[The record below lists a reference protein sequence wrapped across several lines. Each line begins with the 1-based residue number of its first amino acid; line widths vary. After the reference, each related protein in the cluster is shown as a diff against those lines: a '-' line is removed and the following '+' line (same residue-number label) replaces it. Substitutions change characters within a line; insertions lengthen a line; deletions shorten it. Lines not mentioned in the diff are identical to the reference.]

1 MGKELTMTTFNAT
14 VPASVS
20 IRVQGFEAAIDVTT
34 LPAESLATMVSYGIR
49 RKYQDSINSAA
60 KELRD
65 AGESV
70 DGEALFEDFHQRVL
84 GGLLGVRGESVS
96 ADPLDKYRRE
106 IVRETLARD
115 KEGKGWKAYA
125 AIDAKDRKAR
135 DAFLLD
141 IAKRNESK
149 VDPVA
154 KERLE
159 ADRNKV
165 RGLDFDL

>member
-1 MGKELTMTTFNAT
+1 MTNTFTTTA
-14 VPASVS
+14 PASVS
-20 IRVQGFEAAIDVTT
+20 VRIQGFETVIDVSI
-34 LPAESLATMVSYGIR
+34 LPIESLHAMIAYGVR

-60 KELRD
+60 AAMRD
-65 AGESV
+65 AGEKP
-70 DGEALFEDFHQRVL
+70 DGEKLFNDFHVRVL
-84 GGLLGVRGESVS
+84 EGELGVRGESVS

-125 AIDAKDRKAR
+125 AIDAKDRKGR
-135 DAFLLD
+135 DAFLLA
-141 IAKRNESK
+141 IAEKNAAK

-165 RGLDFDL
+165 KGLDFDL

>member
-1 MGKELTMTTFNAT
+1 MSIFNTTAPAT
-14 VPASVS
+14 VS
-20 IRVQGFEAAIDVTT
+20 IKVQGFATDIDVAA
-34 LPAESLATMVSYGIR
+34 LPRESLHAMIAYGVR

-60 KELRD
+60 AALRE
-65 AGESV
+65 AGDSV
-70 DGEALFEDFHQRVL
+70 EGEALFNDFHKRVL
-84 GGLLGVRGESVS
+84 DGSLGVRGESIT

-125 AIDAKDRKAR
+125 AIDPKDRKAR
-135 DAFLLD
+135 DAFLLA
-141 IAKRNESK
+141 IAEKNASK

-165 RGLDFDL
+165 KGLDFDL